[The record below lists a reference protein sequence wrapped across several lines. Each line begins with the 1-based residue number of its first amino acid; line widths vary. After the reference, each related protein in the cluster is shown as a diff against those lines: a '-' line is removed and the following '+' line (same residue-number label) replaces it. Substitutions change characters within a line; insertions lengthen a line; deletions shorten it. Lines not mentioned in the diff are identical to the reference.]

1 MTDVGVWFLLA
12 LMGVGVLVAEHG
24 DRAGRCL
31 DRAAAWLD
39 RRAGR

>member
-24 DRAGRCL
+24 DRVGRGL
-31 DRAAAWLD
+31 VRAADWIE
-39 RRAGR
+39 RRAWR